1 VKFLFALFILLSSSA
16 NAALPNHLYG
26 SWEGLRT
33 ETGHHFQTVLVLN
46 ESGNHLYAQESLG
59 NRNVFSFR
67 DEDII
72 EHEGF
77 LEISLT
83 RILEGRFSLDEL
95 TLSVMGFKL
104 IVVPGFKTG
113 PLYVTYS
120 MYGKAEPFSWATQ
133 STLLKSEK
141 PILSMFNAIEKYLED
156 E

>member
-1 VKFLFALFILLSSSA
+1 VKFLFTLLIFWSSSA
-16 NAALPNHLYG
+16 NAALPDHLLG
-26 SWEGLRT
+26 NWEGLRT

-46 ESGNHLYAQESLG
+46 ESGNHLFAQESLG
-59 NRNVFSFR
+59 NRNVFSFK

-77 LEISLT
+77 LEIALT
-83 RILEGRFSLDEL
+83 RILEGRFSLDEI
-95 TLSVMGFKL
+95 TLSVMAFKL
-104 IVVPGFKTG
+104 IIVPGFETG

-120 MYGKAEPFSWATQ
+120 MYGKAEPFSYATQ

-141 PILSMFNAIEKYLED
+141 PILNMFNAIEKYLED